1 MADWDEVTILKKRVP
16 KSSELKSQKVTSNV
30 IIAYRLNIRMKTL
43 FNKQNRKTLLS
54 SRLISEFCL
63 SD

>member
-30 IIAYRLNIRMKTL
+30 IIAYKYKNENI
-43 FNKQNRKTLLS
+43 
-54 SRLISEFCL
+54 I
-63 SD
+63 